1 MNTLS
6 LRRAGSGDADNYIIT
21 ISLSGGDLAV
31 TVHHNRLII
40 LTMVGNVISTTPQ
53 FSPTRKIVGKFK
65 KDSWASINN
74 YITWHP

>member
-1 MNTLS
+1 MI
-6 LRRAGSGDADNYIIT
+6 A

-40 LTMVGNVISTTPQ
+40 LTMVGNVISTTLQ
-53 FSPTRKIVGKFK
+53 LSPIRKIVGKFK
-65 KDSWASINN
+65 KDFWASINN